1 MVKKVKK
8 TDHDAKIAETKIKV
22 LNPTDL
28 VKKRFRHIRE
38 KIVNKFCV
46 GSKDGVTHAL
56 DYLNAKK
63 KDLKKLKN
71 NK

>member
-46 GSKDGVTHAL
+46 GSKDGVTHSL
-56 DYLNAKK
+56 FDIRKSFKYKK
-63 KDLKKLKN
+63 IN
-71 NK
+71 IFA